1 MTSNEDFGDRHLSYW
16 SSSHFFKDETT
27 NHPERKEKSFIQYWF
42 LHTAPLY
49 ITPKYFIFHSHT
61 TTNACNILSLHRLSL
76 CLVNIKSQVRE
87 YQKNKKKHPFR
98 HGVCRS
104 INPRVQSAANSTIE
118 KSFLFSSRLF
128 RYAYNRMTR
137 DVYYNN
143 NDMPNIESATR
154 CLIGIKGS
162 GEYVILNICLPIYVE
177 LELFSSLLT
186 MLSILFII
194 LI

>member
-1 MTSNEDFGDRHLSYW
+1 MIYTKKMFSLIRNWVSILTIKLRYDRYTYDFETYCKDKSKVFLTSNEDFGDRHLSYW

-137 DVYYNN
+137 G
-143 NDMPNIESATR
+143 
-154 CLIGIKGS
+154 C
-162 GEYVILNICLPIYVE
+162 IL
-177 LELFSSLLT
+177 
-186 MLSILFII
+186 
-194 LI
+194 

>member
-1 MTSNEDFGDRHLSYW
+1 MTFLGPHRKHFLFRWTISICRTFYILNPILPSLILWGHTISTSKLFLTSNEDFGDRHLSYW

-137 DVYYNN
+137 G
-143 NDMPNIESATR
+143 
-154 CLIGIKGS
+154 C
-162 GEYVILNICLPIYVE
+162 IL
-177 LELFSSLLT
+177 
-186 MLSILFII
+186 
-194 LI
+194 